1 MHTIGKGY
9 LLVLPEKTS
18 VELEV
23 KYDDV
28 IEDEDVGSN
37 CKDAQAND
45 HNKGKSKAKS
55 NRKKNRRK
63 AKQNKKSRALL
74 TIPRQRRSSEK
85 IIL

>member
-28 IEDEDVGSN
+28 IEDEDAGSN
-37 CKDAQAND
+37 CKDA
-45 HNKGKSKAKS
+45 
-55 NRKKNRRK
+55 
-63 AKQNKKSRALL
+63 
-74 TIPRQRRSSEK
+74 
-85 IIL
+85 